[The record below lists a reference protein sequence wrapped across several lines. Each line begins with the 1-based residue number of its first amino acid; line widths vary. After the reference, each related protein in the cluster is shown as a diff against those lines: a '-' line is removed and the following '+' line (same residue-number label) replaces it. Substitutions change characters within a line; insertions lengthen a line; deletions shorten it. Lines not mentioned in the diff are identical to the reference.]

1 MEINQ
6 AIVKEVLHKY
16 LYKGIVVFF
25 DIQGKFYPIDIYR
38 FQRSVRLSVC
48 HARRLMQVFLNKLLQ
63 DISEKPTGFV
73 SGQTIYFGTFAKDT
87 YS

>member
-6 AIVKEVLHKY
+6 TIV
-16 LYKGIVVFF
+16 
-25 DIQGKFYPIDIYR
+25 
-38 FQRSVRLSVC
+38 
-48 HARRLMQVFLNKLLQ
+48 NKLLQ
-63 DISEKPTGFV
+63 DISTYLTGFV